1 MGPKQLLPLSQLRRP
16 LETLQL
22 PRCYLSSAGSILR
35 RSQTIAITWK
45 RSSRTLKPLGS
56 FTPTNATPGPSVPT
70 LGQETETLDTE
81 TQGNHKR
88 GSFHYDQVNGIL
100 PLEWPNLAAFE
111 TWHWN
116 EELAHSIKLI
126 KSMIVYSGQVWTLR
140 HIFMC
145 SHEDGG
151 GGTKYVKKHLE
162 QKRKI
167 PSRKMDCLCN
177 IMIKCYP
184 GTERILGH
192 YEMEHNHPIGI
203 ANVLF
208 MHLSARSRK

>member
-1 MGPKQLLPLSQLRRP
+1 
-16 LETLQL
+16 
-22 PRCYLSSAGSILR
+22 
-35 RSQTIAITWK
+35 
-45 RSSRTLKPLGS
+45 
-56 FTPTNATPGPSVPT
+56 
-70 LGQETETLDTE
+70 
-81 TQGNHKR
+81 
-88 GSFHYDQVNGIL
+88 VNGIL

-111 TWHWN
+111 TWHRN
-116 EELAHSIKLI
+116 EELAHSIELI
-126 KSMIVYSGQVWTLR
+126 KSMIAYSGQVWTLR

-145 SHEDGG
+145 LHEDGG

-167 PSRKMDCLCN
+167 PSKKMDCLCN

-184 GTERILGH
+184 DTERILGH

-208 MHLSARSRK
+208 MHLSARSQK